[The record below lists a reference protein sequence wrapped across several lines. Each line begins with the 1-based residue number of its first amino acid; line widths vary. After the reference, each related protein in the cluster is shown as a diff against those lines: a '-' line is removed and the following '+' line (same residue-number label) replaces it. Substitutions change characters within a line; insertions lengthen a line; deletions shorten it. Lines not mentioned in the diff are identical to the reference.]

1 MNFQSLRVKYTTM
14 FLSAAVF
21 ITALILM
28 YVSLIS
34 TMEGGL
40 VSLGEKF
47 NPAISAVINADRDLY
62 QARAAE
68 LEVISHGEDP
78 AQFEALHEN
87 YSENAQQAI
96 DRMRKFQ
103 RLMSQHP
110 SIVQNT
116 QGVEVQYLR
125 WKEASS
131 RVFSLVKAKNFSQA
145 RQVLNGESLNE
156 FNKLRKYYDAASEA
170 TDEQSLALSSE
181 ILASVTTQENVLLL
195 ISFFVVIGT
204 LAIGFIAPKTMSD
217 ALIDLTEK
225 LQDISQGDGDL
236 TKRINSNRPDEIG
249 DIANSLDQFVN
260 DLGILI
266 GNIANESSQLV
277 NSVDKISDG
286 TQQVNNV
293 SAQQLDEMERI
304 ANAVLQMSDA
314 INEVATNAQLT
325 SNEIKQVN
333 ELTVKGSEI
342 TQATVKTIEGVSKA
356 VGDASQVI
364 SQLSENSKD
373 IASVI
378 DVIRGIAEQTNLLAL
393 NAAIEAARA
402 GEQGRGFAVVA
413 DEVRTLASR
422 TQQSTQDIQKMIEN
436 IQQGGTQ
443 AVISIEQGHKATH
456 EGVALAKQTLTGLD
470 EISLATIRVL
480 EIATKTATA
489 SEQQSSVANEL
500 RDGLDSLTQS
510 SRANVSTS
518 DHNGELAM
526 QTKQFANS
534 LSESVSHFKL

>member
-1 MNFQSLRVKYTTM
+1 M

-34 TMEGGL
+34 SMEGGL
-40 VSLGEKF
+40 ITLGEKF

-78 AQFEALHEN
+78 TQFETLHKT
-87 YSENAQQAI
+87 YRENAQQAI
-96 DRMRKFQ
+96 DRMRIFQ
-103 RLMSQHP
+103 KLMSKHP

-116 QGVEVQYLR
+116 QGIEAQYLS

-131 RVFSLVKAKNFSQA
+131 SVFSLVKAKKLTQA
-145 RQVLNGESLNE
+145 KQVLNGQSLNE
-156 FNKLRKYYDAASEA
+156 FKKLRKYYDTASESA
-170 TDEQSLALSSE
+170 DSHSLAMSAS
-181 ILASVTTQENVLLL
+181 ILASVTVQETVLL
-195 ISFFVVIGT
+195 IVSFFVVIGT

-217 ALIDLTEK
+217 ALVDLTEK
-225 LQDISQGDGDL
+225 LEDISQGDGDL
-236 TKRINSNRPDEIG
+236 TKRISSKRSDEIG

-260 DLGILI
+260 DLSVLI

-277 NSVDKISDG
+277 SSIDKISDG

-293 SAQQLDEMERI
+293 SAQQLNEMERI

-314 INEVATNAQLT
+314 INEVATNAQFT

-342 TQATVKTIEGVSKA
+342 TQATVTTIEGVSKA
-356 VGDASQVI
+356 VGEASQVI

-436 IQQGGTQ
+436 IQQGVTQ
-443 AVISIEQGHKATH
+443 AVISIEQGHNATH
-456 EGVALAKQTLTGLD
+456 EGVALAKQTLTGLND
-470 EISLATIRVL
+470 ISLGTIRVL

-489 SEQQSSVANEL
+489 SEQQSSVANEIK
-500 RDGLDSLTQS
+500 DGLDSLTQS

-518 DHNGELAM
+518 DHNGALAM
-526 QTKQFANS
+526 ETKQFANA

>member
-236 TKRINSNRPDEIG
+236 TKRINSM
-249 DIANSLDQFVN
+249 
-260 DLGILI
+260 LGI
-266 GNIANESSQLV
+266 N
-277 NSVDKISDG
+277 
-286 TQQVNNV
+286 
-293 SAQQLDEMERI
+293 
-304 ANAVLQMSDA
+304 
-314 INEVATNAQLT
+314 
-325 SNEIKQVN
+325 
-333 ELTVKGSEI
+333 
-342 TQATVKTIEGVSKA
+342 
-356 VGDASQVI
+356 
-364 SQLSENSKD
+364 
-373 IASVI
+373 
-378 DVIRGIAEQTNLLAL
+378 
-393 NAAIEAARA
+393 
-402 GEQGRGFAVVA
+402 
-413 DEVRTLASR
+413 
-422 TQQSTQDIQKMIEN
+422 
-436 IQQGGTQ
+436 
-443 AVISIEQGHKATH
+443 
-456 EGVALAKQTLTGLD
+456 
-470 EISLATIRVL
+470 
-480 EIATKTATA
+480 
-489 SEQQSSVANEL
+489 
-500 RDGLDSLTQS
+500 
-510 SRANVSTS
+510 
-518 DHNGELAM
+518 
-526 QTKQFANS
+526 
-534 LSESVSHFKL
+534 